1 MDLKALAIER
11 FNQLGFKASTEDEP
25 QIEYCMNKVKEQL
38 HNELNS
44 KTTTEDLP
52 NELTYVVVERIVG
65 EFLYTLMVFGG
76 DIAKARLANLDLST
90 AITSL
95 REGDVSISF
104 DKDASPEARLMSV
117 LDEMRRYGAG
127 RAAIYSHR
135 KLRWRA

>member
-11 FNQLGFKASTEDEP
+11 LKQLGFQTSAEDGV
-25 QIEYCMNKVKEQL
+25 QIEYCAGKVKEQL

-44 KTTTEDLP
+44 KTTTEELP
-52 NELTYVVVERIVG
+52 NELTYVAIERTVG

-76 DIAKARLANLDLST
+76 DSAKARLANLDLST

-117 LDEMRRYGAG
+117 LDKMRRYGAG
-127 RAAIYSHR
+127 RAAIYGHR
-135 KLRWRA
+135 KMRWRA